1 VLGPAG
7 SARGALSAE
16 LPGFR
21 VHVAFP
27 PIGSTFFGAKSAVE
41 SWRSGGLKVQT
52 MVALVEGEPADF
64 FMLDVVKGSYDG
76 RHKAPDFRGSR

>member
-1 VLGPAG
+1 MLRPAG
-7 SARGALSAE
+7 IARVALSSQ

-41 SWRSGGLKVQT
+41 SWRSGGLKVQA

-64 FMLDVVKGSYDG
+64 FMLDVVEGSYDG
-76 RHKAPDFRGSR
+76 RHKAR